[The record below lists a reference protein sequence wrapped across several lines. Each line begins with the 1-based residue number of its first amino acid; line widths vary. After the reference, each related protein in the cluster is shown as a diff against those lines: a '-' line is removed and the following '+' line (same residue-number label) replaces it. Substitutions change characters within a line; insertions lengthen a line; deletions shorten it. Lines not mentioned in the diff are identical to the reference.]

1 MEENLAKYQD
11 TEKEKEKEKEKVS
24 DKIVELNNRTLL
36 LDQRTI

>member
-36 LDQRTI
+36 LD

>member
-1 MEENLAKYQD
+1 VSGRMEENLAKYQD

-36 LDQRTI
+36 LD

>member
-11 TEKEKEKEKEKVS
+11 TEKEKEKEKVS

-36 LDQRTI
+36 LD